1 MIRAQTSQTVADLEP
16 DDKAQPLPKG
26 ISSTVEELVTIT
38 HNQDPELNTT
48 TQAGPEEHSYP
59 ASENEGPLSHHIES
73 SAKTPSVPILQ
84 QNEPVSQRP
93 PELEIVAEP
102 PLLPVPQNEEPESQE
117 PPVSEMAETTA
128 NTTIFPNSQN
138 DEPVSQGPPESDIPE
153 APSVAALSVDSE
165 ERDDDSAL
173 GGTSI

>member
-1 MIRAQTSQTVADLEP
+1 MIGVQISQTMADLEP

-26 ISSTVEELVTIT
+26 TSSTVEELVTIM
-38 HNQDPELNTT
+38 HKQD
-48 TQAGPEEHSYP
+48 P
-59 ASENEGPLSHHIES
+59 ASENLGPLSHHNES
-73 SAKTPSVPILQ
+73 FAQTPSGPIPQ
-84 QNEPVSQRP
+84 QNEPVSQRS

-102 PLLPVPQNEEPESQE
+102 PLLPVPQSDEPEFQE
-117 PPVSEMAETTA
+117 PPVSEIAETTA
-128 NTTIFPNSQN
+128 NTTTFPNSQN
-138 DEPVSQGPPESDIPE
+138 DEPVSQGPPESDTAE